1 MKWPLIAYQ
10 LEWRHLL
17 LLVATKET
25 LVAELE
31 VYTDYPLEQL
41 ELDHGNQ

>member
-10 LEWRHLL
+10 SEWRHLR
-17 LLVATKET
+17 LLVVRQEILA
-25 LVAELE
+25 AELE
-31 VYTDYPLEQL
+31 VYDDYPLEQL